1 MAAVSGARTATPA
14 PVTAV
19 RRPVRATAAVV
30 LLRFCRKKPLGAVG
44 GFIMLLIV
52 FTAIFA
58 NVLQTQDPIATNA
71 ADTLARPS
79 AAHWLGT
86 DHLGRDI
93 YSRILHGA
101 RVSLLVGLGST
112 AVASLLGGV
121 IGLLSGYV
129 GGKTDL
135 VVQRIMDILQGL
147 PLLVLALVMSAALGP
162 SIPNVILA
170 ISIPIMPRAA
180 RVIRASVLSIR
191 EFQYVEAARPRRPTP
206 AHRLPPH
213 PAQYHRPLHRACHR
227 PARQRHPRG
236 GDAVLPR
243 PGCARAVSLVGTHAL
258 RVGRGVRAEGAL
270 ARALPRHGHQ
280 PGRVRIESA
289 RRRASRHA
297 GPAPSGRL
305 TLPSTEEEDMASDG
319 LCWMPASE
327 MAAAIRRKKI
337 SPVEVMKAV
346 LARIERL
353 NPTLNAFVT
362 LTAEQAMRD
371 ARAAERALGK
381 RGTTLGPLHG
391 VPFSTKD
398 LVNTRNI
405 RTTFG
410 TRLYA
415 DNVPTETAPIV
426 ERMLA
431 AGAIQLGKTNTPTFG
446 WIGATHNLLFGVTR
460 NPWNLDRTPGG
471 SSGGASAAVAAGLGP
486 LAIGTD
492 GGGSI
497 RIPASFT
504 GIVGHK
510 ASFGRIPVQP
520 GSAVWSLSH
529 VGPMTRT
536 VTDAALM
543 MNVCAGPDSRDSLSL
558 PA

>member
-1 MAAVSGARTATPA
+1 
-14 PVTAV
+14 
-19 RRPVRATAAVV
+19 
-30 LLRFCRKKPLGAVG
+30 
-44 GFIMLLIV
+44 
-52 FTAIFA
+52 
-58 NVLQTQDPIATNA
+58 
-71 ADTLARPS
+71 
-79 AAHWLGT
+79 
-86 DHLGRDI
+86 
-93 YSRILHGA
+93 
-101 RVSLLVGLGST
+101 
-112 AVASLLGGV
+112 
-121 IGLLSGYV
+121 
-129 GGKTDL
+129 
-135 VVQRIMDILQGL
+135 
-147 PLLVLALVMSAALGP
+147 
-162 SIPNVILA
+162 
-170 ISIPIMPRAA
+170 
-180 RVIRASVLSIR
+180 
-191 EFQYVEAARPRRPTP
+191 
-206 AHRLPPH
+206 
-213 PAQYHRPLHRACHR
+213 
-227 PARQRHPRG
+227 
-236 GDAVLPR
+236 
-243 PGCARAVSLVGTHAL
+243 
-258 RVGRGVRAEGAL
+258 
-270 ARALPRHGHQ
+270 
-280 PGRVRIESA
+280 
-289 RRRASRHA
+289 
-297 GPAPSGRL
+297 
-305 TLPSTEEEDMASDG
+305 MASDG

-327 MAAAIRRKKI
+327 MAAAIRRKKV
-337 SPVEVMKAV
+337 SPVEVMKEV
-346 LARIERL
+346 LARIDRL

-381 RGTTLGPLHG
+381 KGVKLGPLHG

-398 LVNTRNI
+398 LVLTKGV

-415 DNVPTETAPIV
+415 DNVPAETAPMV

-497 RIPASFT
+497 RIPASFA

-510 ASFGRIPVQP
+510 ASYGRIPIQA

-529 VGPMTRT
+529 IGPMTRT

-558 PA
+558 PAERVDYVKALKGSLKGLRVAWVPDPGYAKLVDPEVVAVCARAAKRFRELGCRVEEVNPRWPSPRQPWKAIFCGGVAVRLVPYLPERRADIDAGLAALIDETMAWGPTTYAQAWLERMAWWEHPRRLFETYDFMLTPTVACPPFKIGLDNPNEIAGRPAEPYEWIPFTYPFNMTGQPACSVPAGFTADKLPVGLQIVGRRFDDVTVLRAAHAFEGAQPWRELTPPLN

>member
-1 MAAVSGARTATPA
+1 
-14 PVTAV
+14 
-19 RRPVRATAAVV
+19 
-30 LLRFCRKKPLGAVG
+30 
-44 GFIMLLIV
+44 
-52 FTAIFA
+52 
-58 NVLQTQDPIATNA
+58 
-71 ADTLARPS
+71 
-79 AAHWLGT
+79 
-86 DHLGRDI
+86 
-93 YSRILHGA
+93 
-101 RVSLLVGLGST
+101 
-112 AVASLLGGV
+112 
-121 IGLLSGYV
+121 
-129 GGKTDL
+129 
-135 VVQRIMDILQGL
+135 
-147 PLLVLALVMSAALGP
+147 
-162 SIPNVILA
+162 
-170 ISIPIMPRAA
+170 
-180 RVIRASVLSIR
+180 
-191 EFQYVEAARPRRPTP
+191 
-206 AHRLPPH
+206 
-213 PAQYHRPLHRACHR
+213 
-227 PARQRHPRG
+227 
-236 GDAVLPR
+236 
-243 PGCARAVSLVGTHAL
+243 
-258 RVGRGVRAEGAL
+258 
-270 ARALPRHGHQ
+270 
-280 PGRVRIESA
+280 
-289 RRRASRHA
+289 
-297 GPAPSGRL
+297 
-305 TLPSTEEEDMASDG
+305 MASDG

-327 MAAAIRRKKI
+327 MAAAIRRKKV
-337 SPVEVMKAV
+337 SPVEVMKEV
-346 LARIERL
+346 LARIDRL

-381 RGTTLGPLHG
+381 KGTKLGPLHG

-398 LVNTRNI
+398 LVLTKGI

-497 RIPASFT
+497 RIPASFA

-510 ASFGRIPVQP
+510 ASYGRIPIQA

-529 VGPMTRT
+529 IGPMTRT

-543 MNVCAGPDSRDSLSL
+543 MNVCAGPDSRDSFSL
-558 PA
+558 PAERVDYVKALKGSLKGLRVAWVPDPGYAKLVDPEVVAVCARASKRFRELGCRVEEVNPRWPSPRQPWKAIFCGGVAARLAPYLAERRADIDAGLAALIDETLAWGPTTYAQAWFERMAWWEHPRRLFETYDFMLTPTVACPPFKIGLDNPNEIAGRPAEPYEWIPFTYPFNMTGQPACSVPAGFTADKLPVGLQIVGRRFDDVTVLRAAHAFEGAQPWQQLTPPLN